1 MLPTPPPQPDAAAGE
16 MEEFH
21 NWAGRGAADL
31 ILPEIKENPL
41 VAKVEALE
49 TKVTDS

>member
-1 MLPTPPPQPDAAAGE
+1 MLPTPPQSDAAAGE

-31 ILPEIKENPL
+31 ILPHIIEAEVSDSEN
-41 VAKVEALE
+41 
-49 TKVTDS
+49 